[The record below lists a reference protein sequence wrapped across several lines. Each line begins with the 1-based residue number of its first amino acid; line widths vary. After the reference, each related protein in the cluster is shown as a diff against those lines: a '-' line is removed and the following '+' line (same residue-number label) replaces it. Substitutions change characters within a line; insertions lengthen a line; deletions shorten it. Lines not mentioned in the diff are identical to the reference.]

1 MNKHSGTL
9 EQEIHYKLLKILSEK
24 QTLTQREMA
33 QKVGI
38 SLGKMNYCLT
48 ELAKKGIIKINRFKT
63 TDNKKKTY
71 AYILTPRGIQEK
83 AGITVSFLKKKI
95 EEYDEIKRQI
105 AELTREVEENGLET
119 ISHFQRPDILEEMLE
134 FSK

>member
-1 MNKHSGTL
+1 MNKHSGTF
-9 EQEIHYKLLKILSEK
+9 EQEIRYKLLKILSEK

-33 QKVGI
+33 QRVGI

-63 TDNKKKTY
+63 TDNKKKAY
-71 AYILTPRGIQEK
+71 AYILTPRGMQEK

-95 EEYDEIKRQI
+95 EEYDEIRRQI
-105 AELTREVEENGLET
+105 ADLTREVEENGFEA
-119 ISHFQRPDILEEMLE
+119 ISQFEREDILEGMP
-134 FSK
+134 